1 LKAKT
6 HLKLLKKLTT
16 QLSNMIFKICGLKN
30 KESLFCCEENN
41 ADFFGMIFYE
51 KSPRNITFNEAET
64 LIIISKEMRIR
75 PVGVFVDHE
84 INDLKKIISS
94 LKLKYIQLHGNEDQ
108 LYINEIKK
116 KFDVKIIKKISINN
130 SEDLSE
136 IEKFNNIEYL
146 LFDYKPDNNEL
157 PGGNSKSFDWN
168 LLKDQKIKLPW
179 FISGGINETN
189 IKKIQNLLNP
199 NGIDL
204 SSGVEVSKGIK
215 SNLKIN
221 NLFKKFYDN

>member
-1 LKAKT
+1 
-6 HLKLLKKLTT
+6 
-16 QLSNMIFKICGLKN
+16 MIFKICGLKN
-30 KESLFCCEENN
+30 KESLLCCEENN

-51 KSPRNITFNEAET
+51 KSPRNITINEAET
-64 LIIISKEMRIR
+64 LIIISKEMKIR

-84 INDLKKIISS
+84 INNLKKIISC
-94 LKLKYIQLHGNEDQ
+94 LNLKYIQLHGNEDQ
-108 LYINEIKK
+108 LYIDEIKK

-130 SEDLSE
+130 SEDLSK
-136 IEKFNNIEYL
+136 IEKYNNIEYL
-146 LFDYKPDNNEL
+146 LFDYKPGNDEL

-204 SSGVEVSKGIK
+204 SSGVEVSNGIK

>member
-1 LKAKT
+1 MTIKNSLK
-6 HLKLLKKLTT
+6 
-16 QLSNMIFKICGLKN
+16 QLPNEKGY
-30 KESLFCCEENN
+30 
-41 ADFFGMIFYE
+41 FGSFGGRYV
-51 KSPRNITFNEAET
+51 SET
-64 LIIISKEMRIR
+64 LIIISKEMKIR

-94 LKLKYIQLHGNEDQ
+94 LNLKYIQLHGNEDQ
-108 LYINEIKK
+108 LYIDEIKNQ
-116 KFDVKIIKKISINN
+116 FDVKIIKKISINN
-130 SEDLSE
+130 SEDLKK
-136 IEKFNNIEYL
+136 INKYKNIDYL
-146 LFDYKPDNNEL
+146 LFDYKPNNNEL
-157 PGGNSKSFDWN
+157 PGGNAKSFDWN
-168 LLKDQKIKLPW
+168 LLKEQHIKLPW

-215 SNLKIN
+215 SNSKIN

>member
-1 LKAKT
+1 
-6 HLKLLKKLTT
+6 
-16 QLSNMIFKICGLKN
+16 MIFKICGLKN

-51 KSPRNITFNEAET
+51 KSPRNITFSEAET
-64 LIIISKEMRIR
+64 LIITSKEMKIR

-94 LKLKYIQLHGNEDQ
+94 LNLKYIQLHGNEEQ
-108 LYINEIKK
+108 LYIDEIKN

-130 SEDLSE
+130 SKDLSE
-136 IEKFNNIEYL
+136 IEKYNNIEYL
-146 LFDYKPDNNEL
+146 LFDYKPSNNEL

-168 LLKDQKIKLPW
+168 LLKGQKIKLPW

-215 SNLKIN
+215 SNSKIN

>member
-1 LKAKT
+1 
-6 HLKLLKKLTT
+6 
-16 QLSNMIFKICGLKN
+16 MIFKICGLKN
-30 KESLFCCEENN
+30 KESLLCCEENN
-41 ADFFGMIFYE
+41 VDFFGMIFYE

-64 LIIISKEMRIR
+64 LINTSKKLRIK
-75 PVGVFVDHE
+75 PVGVFVDHD

-94 LKLKYIQLHGNEDQ
+94 LSLKYIQLHGGEHQ
-108 LYINEIKK
+108 LYIDEIKNQ
-116 KFDVKIIKKISINN
+116 FDIKIIKKISINDN
-130 SEDLSE
+130 GDLSK
-136 IEKFNNIEYL
+136 INKFKNIDYL

-157 PGGNSKSFDWN
+157 PGGNAKSFDWN
-168 LLKDQKIKLPW
+168 LLKGHQIKLPW

-215 SNLKIN
+215 SNSKIN